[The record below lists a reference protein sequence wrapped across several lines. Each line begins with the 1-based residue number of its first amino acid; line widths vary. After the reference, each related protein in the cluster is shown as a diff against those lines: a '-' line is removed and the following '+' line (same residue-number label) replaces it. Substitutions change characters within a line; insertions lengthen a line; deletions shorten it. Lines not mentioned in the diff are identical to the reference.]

1 MTEIPFRGALEI
13 AAAIRDKRLSA
24 TQYLE
29 YVLNRIEQHDPALN
43 SVITLNAD
51 AALAAAHEADQAVTN
66 GDVLGWVTEAVRA
79 GDVPGIQ
86 PDARADFRDHLIDRF
101 GPTQHRPYNLIQ
113 VRPPTPFG

>member
-1 MTEIPFRGALEI
+1 MNLDIRNTEARVNITWRGQNGDLA
-13 AAAIRDKRLSA
+13 D
-24 TQYLE
+24 
-29 YVLNRIEQHDPALN
+29 
-43 SVITLNAD
+43 SVRWNC
-51 AALAAAHEADQAVTN
+51 TN